1 MATYTNDGDTL
12 NAIREAGR
20 LIFCVLVCHS
30 NGYSPRLVSLGS
42 FVLDR
47 TNVSRWTKQCDSP
60 QMSKGH
66 Q

>member
-12 NAIREAGR
+12 DAIREAGR

-30 NGYSPRLVSLGS
+30 NGYSPRLVLN
-42 FVLDR
+42 R
-47 TNVSRWTKQCDSP
+47 RNVSRWTKQCDSP